1 MRYIVYNHNFPLP
14 IKKMLVDFRSMV
26 NYLLDY
32 AVENKV
38 NNPYTL
44 RDENKKWF
52 KSNYNYAS
60 HYLHSASS
68 EASAMYKSY
77 KIVLMKGRKTKK
89 PVKHN
94 LTARLDQMIARYE
107 TQVKGILIK
116 ITIQPRNI
124 YQFIVPYKNKN
135 IEKYLGSKIGEITIT
150 ANKICLPFQYEIKK
164 QKMDETVGIDLNFNN
179 LTLSFD
185 NGRTEFIDLLNITKV
200 RDNMFKKRR
209 KIQLKLSKNP
219 QKLKKLYS
227 KYKNREKNRIKDRL
241 HKKANEVIDK
251 VGDRNIV
258 FEDLTGIGKRKKRS
272 KNFNRRLNGWIHYR
286 LKKFIVYRSK
296 SKIIEVNPR
305 GTSKRCSG
313 CGSEVNNPTW
323 KVSYCRKCKRFMDR
337 DGNASINILNIGHK
351 LLWGAPLPPNVVTS
365 LISSWTLNDVQKK
378 NIGESL

>member
-1 MRYIVYNHNFPLP
+1 MRTIIYNYEFPTS
-14 IKKMLVDFRSMV
+14 IKKMLVNYRDMV
-26 NYLLDY
+26 NYLLNY
-32 AVENKV
+32 AVENRI
-38 NNPYTL
+38 NSSYTL

-68 EASAMYKSY
+68 QASAMYKSY
-77 KIVLMKGRKTKK
+77 KSVLKKGRKTKK
-89 PVKHN
+89 PVQHK
-94 LTARLDQMIARYE
+94 LVAKLDQMIARYE
-107 TQVKGILIK
+107 IKEDGILVK

-124 YQFIVPYKNKN
+124 YRFVVPYKHKN

-150 ANKICLPFQYEIKK
+150 ANKVCLPFRYEVKK
-164 QKMDETVGIDLNFNN
+164 QKKNETVGIDLNFNN
-179 LTLSFD
+179 LTLSYD
-185 NGRTEFIDLLNITKV
+185 NGTTKVIDLSDITKV
-200 RDNMFKKRR
+200 QNNMFKKQK
-209 KIQLKLSKNP
+209 KIQQKLSINP
-219 QKLKKLYS
+219 QKLKKLND

-241 HKKANEVIDK
+241 HKKANEVIGE
-251 VGDRNIV
+251 VGDRNMV
-258 FEDLTGIGKRKKRS
+258 FEDLTGIRKQKKDS
-272 KNFNRRLNGWIHYR
+272 KVFNRRLSRWIHYR
-286 LKKFIVYRSK
+286 LKQFIVYRSK

-323 KVSYCRKCKRFMDR
+323 KVSYCSKCKRFMDR